1 MGIKKDYL
9 SIAVDTV
16 MKIDPSLKEEDVR
29 KVIARIMKEHLKD
42 PSIIMDNNVTGDN
55 ERITLTEM
63 CNWIEKRDPVVSGNG
78 TFYMQPSEMLSP
90 TSNMLRS
97 LKKGR
102 KAVKKQMFKFKPGS
116 DEYDRLDLDQQNKK
130 VIMNAE
136 YGGSGAPTAAFYT
149 KYSPAATTLMAQS
162 IITTMAAFFE
172 GYVGDNQ
179 KFFHVNE
186 CYDWMNQVRKKTDD
200 IPKWVM
206 QPTPDEVLKRI
217 VQHFYMFDV
226 SDYAYLKAYVYNCT
240 KKELVY
246 LFYANNMRG
255 FVADHPQV
263 QRIIREILSTL
274 PCYQAAVKELPNE
287 FVGKF
292 VDDEESD
299 AVTKYNK
306 WMSKEMFLDP
316 YNIPDSIKKPM
327 EQLINLFSQFV
338 YVEYIT
344 PDSIVKLN
352 NHKRNTVLLVDTDS
366 NVINA
371 DLFVSFVLNTIF
383 PGELFNR
390 PKLYDEMILVN
401 VLAACLDRCVIKILD
416 YYGRMHHMDKDSR
429 AELTMKNEF
438 MFRRF
443 FLMLTK
449 KRYAASIVLREGNII
464 IPFKP
469 EIKGLDFMKAGVTD
483 DVTDRLSKMLKDHIL
498 FSDNLELHELMK
510 DLKAFENEIYH
521 DLRQGGT
528 RFLKPQMYKAEEGY
542 SKVKDKNGNV
552 IGSKAWS
559 LPVFRGASVWNE
571 LYPAQKIYSLDRV
584 KIIKLVVTDP
594 KDLDKIKTT
603 HPDEYMAV
611 MSKIFNSPKPEIQKC
626 GLKVIALPPSV
637 TTIPE
642 WLLPFINYDIIISD
656 VISSFRSVL
665 EALKLEEI
673 YFKTPSGNANVTSCL
688 ISL

>member
-9 SIAVDTV
+9 DTV
-16 MKIDPSLKEEDVR
+16 VETVMRIDPTLQINAVKKVAARMIKES
-29 KVIARIMKEHLKD
+29 IKD

-55 ERITLTEM
+55 ARITLTEM
-63 CNWIEKRDPVVSGNG
+63 CNWIDRENPVISGNG
-78 TFYMQPSEMLSP
+78 TFYMQPSVMLSP

-102 KAVKKQMFKFKPGS
+102 KAVKKQMFQYKPGS
-116 DEYDRLDLDQQNKK
+116 DEYDQLDLDQQNKK

-179 KFFHVNE
+179 KFFHINE
-186 CYDWMNQVRKKTDD
+186 CYDWMNTVRKKDQK

-206 QPTPDEVLKRI
+206 QPTHEEVLQRI
-217 VQHFYMFDV
+217 VQHFYMFDIT
-226 SDYAYLKAYVYNCT
+226 DYAMLKQYIYNC
-240 KKELVY
+240 KNNELIY
-246 LFYANNMRG
+246 LFYANNLRG
-255 FVADHPQV
+255 FIEDHPQAQNLISKV
-263 QRIIREILSTL
+263 LASL
-274 PCYQAAVKELPNE
+274 PCYEAAVKDIPKE
-287 FVGKF
+287 FVGRF
-292 VDDEESD
+292 VTDEQSD

-316 YNIPDSIKKPM
+316 YNIPDVIKEPM
-327 EQLINLFSQFV
+327 EDLIDLLGQFV

-371 DLFVSFVLNTIF
+371 DLFVSFILNTIF
-383 PGELFNR
+383 PGQSFNR
-390 PKLYDEMILVN
+390 PKLYNEMILVN
-401 VLAACLDRCVIKILD
+401 ILAACLDRSVIKILD
-416 YYGRMHHMDKDSR
+416 FYGRVHHMDKESR

-483 DVTDRLSKMLKDHIL
+483 DVSDRFSKMLKEHIL
-498 FSDNLELHELMK
+498 YSDDLELHELMR
-510 DLKAFENEIYH
+510 DLKAFEHEIYE
-521 DLRQGGT
+521 DLRIGGT
-528 RFLKPQMYKAEEGY
+528 RFLKPQMYKAEGAY
-542 SKVKDKNGNV
+542 KKIKDDKGNV
-552 IGSKAWS
+552 IGTKAWS
-559 LPVFRGASVWNE
+559 LPVFRGAAVWNE

-584 KIIKLVVTDP
+584 KIIKLTITGP
-594 KDLDKIKTT
+594 QDLERIKSKF
-603 HPDEYMAV
+603 PEEYSMIMNKV
-611 MSKIFNSPKPEIQKC
+611 FNSRRPEIQKC
-626 GLKVIALPPSV
+626 GLSVISIPMSV
-637 TTIPE
+637 TVIPPWIRE
-642 WLLPFINYDIIISD
+642 FINYDIIVSD
-656 VISSFRSVL
+656 VIASFRSVL
-665 EALKLEEI
+665 EALHIEEI
-673 YFKTPSGNANVTSCL
+673 YFKTPNGNANITSCL